1 MSANRQVFLSHSSV
15 DAALARRLTVDLIDL
30 GADVWL
36 DQLKL
41 GVGERFV
48 DGLEVAVDQTDLML
62 VLVSEQSLASGWVE
76 FEWRRLGVA
85 GGNVVPVRIVD
96 CRMPD
101 ELASQAYVDLAGG
114 AYWNGVA
121 QIAQRIGLTDVRPP
135 VVDLPEVLSL
145 STPVKVELGSAFTT
159 AFEALSETGSPA
171 EVATSEMRARIHQR
185 YGVQAPGIRYVGEIG
200 EMPPQA
206 CLISVEDVPRTF
218 FEVEDV
224 TEAVGTIVNRVEAVI
239 IAHLDCF
246 IDPDLSSALYDA
258 PYLAVGGKIRATTG
272 ELTAIFREAARQG
285 LHLADLSALDQLLPV
300 ERAGPLDTVGIAE
313 DLRPYQARR
322 LSQMAAL
329 GGEIRALTLDPA
341 LESYAE
347 GRLTR
352 LTMGTHID
360 LPPAWADAVWQ
371 GIRARAKETG
381 ASTLIV
387 EQPVLRGY
395 FQRLQMDELT
405 TLARRDLH
413 ADAPLRI
420 LGTVALAEDQP

>member
-1 MSANRQVFLSHSSV
+1 MTANRQVFLSHSSV
-15 DAALARRLTVDLIDL
+15 DSALARRLTVDLIDL

-48 DGLEVAVDQTDLML
+48 NELKIAVDQTDLML

-85 GGNVVPVRIVD
+85 GGKVVPVRIVE

-121 QIAQRIGLTDVRPP
+121 QIAQRIGLADARPS
-135 VVDLPEVLSL
+135 VAALPEVLSL

-159 AFEALSETGSPA
+159 AFEALSEIGDPGQ
-171 EVATSEMRARIHQR
+171 VAMSEMRKRVHQR
-185 YGVQAPGIRYVGEIG
+185 FGVQPPGVRCVGEIG
-200 EMPPQA
+200 DMPPQA

-218 FEVEDV
+218 FEVEDM
-224 TEAVGTIVNRVEAVI
+224 TEAVATIVNRVEAVI
-239 IAHLDCF
+239 ISHLDRF
-246 IDPDLSSALYDA
+246 VDPDLSSALYDI
-258 PYLAVGGKIRATTG
+258 PYLTAGGKIRAEMG
-272 ELTAIFREAARQG
+272 ELTAIFREVARQS
-285 LHLADLSALDQLLPV
+285 LNLADLSALDQLLPV
-300 ERAGPLDTVGIAE
+300 ERTEPLDPVGIAE
-313 DLRPYQARR
+313 DLRPYQSMR
-322 LSQMAAL
+322 LSQMAAIE
-329 GGEIRALTLDPA
+329 GEIRALTLDPA
-341 LESYAE
+341 LENYAE

-360 LPPAWADAVWQ
+360 LPPAWVDAVWQ
-371 GIRARAKETG
+371 SIRAKAAETG

-387 EQPVLRGY
+387 EQPALRPY
-395 FQRLQMDELT
+395 FQRIQLNELT

-413 ADAPLRI
+413 ANVPLRI
-420 LGTVALAEDQP
+420 LGAVALAEGKP